1 MKRLRDFEEYS
12 VQLPG
17 LRQLIVDSWRRCQAA
32 GLDPSNTQW
41 RKIENSDLVRRLEQ
55 NQLLIETAKPHL
67 GSLAQSMAGLPY
79 AACLTDA
86 EGIVLF
92 ALSSGPSTPY
102 TIWPGCDWSEAAI
115 GTNGA
120 GTAIAAGQ
128 PVAIVGREHY
138 TQAWGRWTCTGAP
151 VHGPDGSVI
160 AAIDASTTE
169 CGGSDERLLM
179 VAEAARLI
187 ESEYTQRLHP
197 DKSAIQLVGAVAR
210 VFELAQVTVREL
222 DGTIRFW
229 NAERLYGWNTR
240 ETIGK
245 VSHQLLARKFP
256 LPLDEINRMLLR
268 DGFWTGVVEDSAKN
282 GQRVIVRS
290 DWALLRDRNGTLI
303 GVVETNID
311 ITELGTGY
319 RRLEEHNRR
328 KDEFL
333 SILAHE
339 IRNPLAAI
347 TSARE
352 VLETALGKE
361 QLQGE
366 LLALIERQV
375 SHLSRLADD
384 LIDLQQI
391 SKGKFDYRP
400 EPVQLSTIIRCAF
413 EIAQP
418 KIDAR
423 RHQFT
428 LAIPEDEIWLSGDRV
443 RLTQAIAN
451 LLDNAAKY
459 TPEGGRISMA
469 AELNQSRIII
479 RVSDNGAGLP
489 SELLPGIFELY
500 TQSSARKT
508 GKSSA
513 EGLGVG
519 LALVK
524 SIILMHG
531 GEVEAS
537 SHGLDQGSEFVVQLP
552 ISEALKSG

>member
-1 MKRLRDFEEYS
+1 
-12 VQLPG
+12 
-17 LRQLIVDSWRRCQAA
+17 
-32 GLDPSNTQW
+32 
-41 RKIENSDLVRRLEQ
+41 
-55 NQLLIETAKPHL
+55 
-67 GSLAQSMAGLPY
+67 MASLPY

-92 ALSSGPSTPY
+92 ALSSDPAAKPSSLS
-102 TIWPGCDWSEAAI
+102 PGCDCSEAVI

-120 GTAIAAGQ
+120 GTAIVAGQ
-128 PVAIVGREHY
+128 PVMIVRHEHY
-138 TQAWGRWTCTGAP
+138 ARAWARWTCTGAP
-151 VHGPDGSVI
+151 IHAPDGSVI

-169 CGGSDERLLM
+169 RGGSDGRLLM
-179 VAEAARLI
+179 VAEAARRI
-187 ESEYTQRLHP
+187 ESEYARRLRP

-210 VFELAQVTVREL
+210 VFELAHVTVREL

-229 NAERLYGWNTR
+229 NAQRLYGWSSR
-240 ETIGK
+240 EAAGQ

-256 LPLDEINRMLLR
+256 LPLDEINLKLLR
-268 DGFWTGVVEDSAKN
+268 EGFWTGEVEDTAKN
-282 GQRVIVRS
+282 GQCFIVRS
-290 DWALLRDRNGTLI
+290 DWALLCDRTGAPI

-319 RRLEEHNRR
+319 RRLEEHNRH
-328 KDEFL
+328 KDAFL

-347 TSARE
+347 ASARE

-361 QLQGE
+361 RLQEE
-366 LLALIERQV
+366 LLALIKRQV

-384 LIDLQQI
+384 LINLQQI

-400 EPVQLSTIIRCAF
+400 EPLQLSTIIRGAV

-428 LAIPEDEIWLSGDRV
+428 LAMPDDEIWLSGDRV
-443 RLTQAIAN
+443 RLIQAIAN

-459 TPEGGRISMA
+459 TPEGGRISLTV
-469 AELNQSRIII
+469 ELEERQIVI
-479 RVSDNGAGLP
+479 RVCDNGIGLP
-489 SELLPGIFELY
+489 SELLSSIFELY
-500 TQSSARKT
+500 TQSVRKDS
-508 GKSSA
+508 KSCA

-519 LALVK
+519 LALVR

-537 SHGLDQGSEFVVQLP
+537 SKGPDQGSEFVVRLP
-552 ISEALKSG
+552 VSVAIQSG